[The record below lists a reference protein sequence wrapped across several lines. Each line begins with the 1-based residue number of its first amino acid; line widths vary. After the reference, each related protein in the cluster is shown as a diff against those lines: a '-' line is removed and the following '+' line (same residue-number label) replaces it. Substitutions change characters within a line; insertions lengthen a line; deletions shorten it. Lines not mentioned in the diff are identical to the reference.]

1 MKHLAKLFLAVV
13 ALFAYACVTDTTE
26 DLGLQVGGGHK
37 TEITLSLEES
47 RTQLGEKVDGL
58 YPLFWSE
65 GDKISINGVESGEA
79 TIDQSNPAKATFTF
93 ESTLATP
100 YCIAYPAA
108 PAGQVIFAENQT
120 HAGNG
125 TFGSGVSTMYAY
137 GDTTGAQLNHLT
149 GVLKIGV
156 VGNATISFVQISTVD
171 RAPIAGTFDFDFEKG
186 EATAT
191 EASKYV
197 INYNCPATA
206 DVPNGFVLSNTPQY
220 IHVAVP
226 AGTYDELY
234 VTLYDTEGGV
244 MYATVKANDKKPLA
258 AGKVRE
264 FSNTI
269 EYSPNDT
276 VFIIKDKAS
285 LKAFAE
291 GVAELKKDVLFV
303 ADVDMTGEEWT
314 PVNWDAVSETSDGGS
329 KHLTINGNGYAIK
342 GLTKPLFGTTSATIK
357 GLHLRDVNIVST
369 DLVHVGSIA
378 CDFSG
383 VMSHCSAT
391 GTIEQNNTTYNAKA
405 LGGYKDVNIGG
416 IIGQAV
422 GATVTHCTNEVD
434 ITIKSFADPT
444 VEYASIAGGVVA
456 GAMNGC
462 TFSYLTNK
470 GDITFAAT
478 AHKGNLY
485 ISGVVGREIDIA
497 DQVDLLEISN
507 CENYGAISTTKESAS
522 SNDILMAGV
531 TGYLMGNLNL
541 KCDNLTNHGS
551 ILAQGECKTLYLNG
565 IMSFKGEA
573 NSAKNWINEK
583 TGTLTVDGAKG
594 TSMYLSG
601 TGWQMAG
608 ALDNFVNH
616 ADITIKNV
624 RDKASSL
631 YIGGVLGTSHG
642 GKKSNIVNNGK
653 LTIGDDITVT
663 GLTRVAGLITEIAY
677 TAGLDFVDIVDSS
690 NNGAISVGGIISEG
704 SGNSGRIYVA
714 GLTTVQNNGIIS
726 NCHNTKT
733 ATITVKP
740 KTILASETIVA
751 GLISYVTSTSIE
763 NEVVGLTNCSNSA
776 DVELSP
782 VDSFG
787 TYLGGCIAHCWASK
801 TDLDIN
807 LTDVTNSGKITLAGG
822 VLGTSTA
829 EDGTVTPLSSIN
841 AVGGIFG
848 FYLAHGNFTN
858 CHNNGEIVVAPTG
871 LASDIQAGGFGGYFA
886 HRIKTKHFEFSNC
899 SNTKKVTFKP
909 AKVNRY
915 GRVGGFIG
923 LASSGS
929 KYVTPGSDTDIFT
942 NCTNSGDVEV
952 SGEGTINELWACS
965 YIGYMSQGATF
976 TNCYTAENTKVDIKV
991 KNVTANACSGWIGEC
1006 RQHGGGDKYTLTNC
1020 TSKVITT
1027 FNTAVGGALRFT
1039 GLVGGNNALGTP
1051 SGSQIVTVSDCF
1063 VGGETHIHGTANT
1076 ISYGGFVRY
1085 PYGASST
1092 YNFIR
1097 CTNDC
1102 DVFIDATTNSQ
1113 IEAGGIA
1120 GYISAT
1126 LIVDKDTKVTAD
1138 FNCSANVGSYLAY
1151 GGYWGNINHG
1161 TTTDNYEGGNTGN
1174 ITVTGTVGTNLVL
1187 GGIGAQH
1194 KAKINVNG
1202 IYNKGNIYLGTK
1214 EKALTVGANADN
1226 YIRVGGISCGGATG
1240 YDKDKLVHSLE
1251 NVTNTG
1257 DIIAENL
1264 VINGFTQERVWF
1276 GGIMG
1281 YASSTI
1287 TGATSYCDIKAIGY
1301 NNVGMIMGS
1310 PRIEESVTGEGEAA
1324 VTTAAIKAINC
1335 KVGGTIC
1342 KTTEEK
1348 EDSEGTLKPVP
1359 VVVTI
1364 AADNFQDYIY
1374 GGDTEWVGTD
1384 YDGCSFLSV
1393 APTI

>member
-1 MKHLAKLFLAVV
+1 MKNLAKIFVAVV
-13 ALFAYACVTDTTE
+13 ALFAYSCVTDTTE
-26 DLGLQVGGGHK
+26 DLGVKLEGQT

-47 RTQLGEKVDGL
+47 RTQLGEKADGL
-58 YPLFWSE
+58 YPLYWSE
-65 GDKISINGVESGEA
+65 GDAIAVNGVASAALTAEQAGSTATLFSFAGELAHPYNIVYPAPAEGVTAAEGLQVVTFLAEQPYTAGSFAKGAAPMYGYATAEAEGPIQMQHLAGVLRLAVKGEGTTLTSLVLKAENGKIAGNFDLNCADGTLTAQDGASDTIVVTFAEPLALTAEA
-79 TIDQSNPAKATFTF
+79 TPI
-93 ESTLATP
+93 
-100 YCIAYPAA
+100 YIAL
-108 PAGQVIFAENQT
+108 PAGDY
-120 HAGNG
+120 G
-125 TFGSGVSTMYAY
+125 T
-137 GDTTGAQLNHLT
+137 L
-149 GVLKIGV
+149 I
-156 VGNATISFVQISTVD
+156 ATLHT
-171 RAPIAGTFDFDFEKG
+171 
-186 EATAT
+186 
-191 EASKYV
+191 
-197 INYNCPATA
+197 
-206 DVPNGFVLSNTPQY
+206 
-220 IHVAVP
+220 
-226 AGTYDELY
+226 
-234 VTLYDTEGGV
+234 
-244 MYATVKANDKKPLA
+244 ANDSMTVRFSSSAKPIKV
-258 AGKVRE
+258 GVVRE
-264 FSNTI
+264 FAEFVYEANVVS
-269 EYSPNDT
+269 D
-276 VFIIKDKAS
+276 VFEIYDEAS
-285 LKAFAE
+285 LRKFAKAAAVFYPYTSAK
-291 GVAELKKDVLFV
+291 VTAPI
-303 ADVDMTGEEWT
+303 DMTGKEWT
-314 PVNWDAVSETSDGGS
+314 PIEGFGEFEFDGG
-329 KHLTINGNGYAIK
+329 NFEIK
-342 GLTKPLFGTTSATIK
+342 GLTAPLFGTTPATIK
-357 GLHLRDVNIVST
+357 NVKLTDVNIVETERIHSAALVC
-369 DLVHVGSIA
+369 DLYGTVTN
-378 CDFSG
+378 
-383 VMSHCSAT
+383 CSAT
-391 GTIEQNNTTYNAKA
+391 GALTINNTTYNKTAVGSYNDFNVA
-405 LGGYKDVNIGG
+405 GLVGH
-416 IIGQAV
+416 AV
-422 GATVTHCTNEVD
+422 GATVTNSTNEVD
-434 ITIKSFADPT
+434 ITIVSLGVPT
-444 VEYASIAGGVVA
+444 IGYASLVAGVVA
-456 GAMNGC
+456 GAKMGC
-462 TFSYLTNK
+462 TFRGLTNK
-470 GDITFAAT
+470 GDIVYTST
-478 AHKGNLY
+478 GRKGNLY
-485 ISGVVGREIDIA
+485 ISGVVGRAIEVANELSI
-497 DQVDLLEISN
+497 LELSD
-507 CENYGAISTTKESAS
+507 CVNYGNISTTKDSAS

-551 ILAQGECKTLYLNG
+551 ILAQGECKSLRLNG

-642 GKKSNIVNNGK
+642 GKKSNLVNNGK

-677 TAGLDFVDIVDSS
+677 TVGLDLVDIVDSS

-704 SGNSGRIYVA
+704 SGNSGRIYVG

-751 GLISYVTSTSIE
+751 GLISYVTSTTIE

-829 EDGTVTPLSSIN
+829 EDGKVTTLSSIN

-848 FYLAHGNFTN
+848 YYLAHGNFTN

-923 LASSGS
+923 LATSGS
-929 KYVTPGSDTDIFT
+929 NYVSPGSDTDIFT
-942 NCTNSGDVEV
+942 NCTNSGNVEV

-976 TNCYTAENTKVDIKV
+976 TNCHTAENTKVDIKV

-1006 RQHGGGDKYTLTNC
+1006 RQHGAGDKYTLTNC

-1027 FNTAVGGALRFT
+1027 FNSTIGGAARFT
-1039 GLVGGNNALGTP
+1039 GLVGGNNCLSTP
-1051 SGSQIVTVSDCF
+1051 SGAMTVEVSDCF
-1063 VGGETHIHGTANT
+1063 VGGETHIHGTSKT
-1076 ISYGGFVRY
+1076 ISYGGLLRY

-1092 YNFIR
+1092 YSFNR

-1102 DVFIDATTNSQ
+1102 DAYIDATTTEG
-1113 IEAGGIA
+1113 IEAGGIC

-1126 LIVDKDTKVTAD
+1126 LKVDKDTKVTAD
-1138 FNCSANVGSYLAY
+1138 FNFSGTAGTYVAY

-1161 TTTDNYEGGNTGN
+1161 TTTDDYQGGHTGN
-1174 ITVTGTVGTNLVL
+1174 ITLTGTVKTNIVL
-1187 GGIGAQH
+1187 GGIAAQH
-1194 KAKINVNG
+1194 KAKVNMNG
-1202 IYNKGNIYLGTK
+1202 TYNSGKIQLGTK
-1214 EKALTVGANADN
+1214 DKALTVGSNAEN
-1226 YIRVGGISCGGATG
+1226 YIRVGGISCGGAIG
-1240 YDKDKLVHSLE
+1240 YDDDKLVHELT
-1251 NVTNTG
+1251 NVVNTG
-1257 DIIAENL
+1257 DIVVENL
-1264 VINGFTQERVWF
+1264 VLNTLPAERVWI
-1276 GGIMG
+1276 GGIYG
-1281 YASSTI
+1281 YTPSTI
-1287 TGATSYCDIKAIGY
+1287 TGAKSYCNIQAVGY
-1301 NNVGMIMGS
+1301 TNVGMISGS
-1310 PRIEESVTGEGEAA
+1310 PRTD
-1324 VTTAAIKAINC
+1324 AILAKDC
-1335 KVGGTIC
+1335 YVGGTIS
-1342 KTTEEK
+1342 TESEEK
-1348 EDSEGTLKPVP
+1348 ENSAGDIEMLPKVENIT
-1359 VVVTI
+1359 
-1364 AADNFQDYIY
+1364 AENYYEYIY
-1374 GGDTEWVGTD
+1374 GGTTAWAGTD
-1384 YDGCSFLSV
+1384 YDGCQFLSV
-1393 APTI
+1393 KPEN